1 MAGVT
6 GIRQVRMTESPDL
19 TMASGPEYSARSISD
34 FYNGCQYRSRQWR
47 NSKQN
52 C

>member
-19 TMASGPEYSARSISD
+19 TMARGPEYSALDI
-34 FYNGCQYRSRQWR
+34 GLL
-47 NSKQN
+47 
-52 C
+52 